1 MSSVIAIVTGANKGI
16 GRAIV
21 RNLAVEYSKSI
32 YPQTTPKLVIY
43 LTSRDVSRG
52 MATLAEVTRELED
65 KKVLEAEGGPAEI
78 RFGEL
83 DITDSTSVN
92 NFKKTVQNVCGEVDI
107 LINNAALGTEFQGEP
122 FSYEVVEKTL
132 KTNYFGLK
140 NMTELFFPII
150 KNPGGRIINLSS
162 GLGRL
167 AALPSKSLRNQF
179 SSQDLTQE
187 QLDRLVNKFQNDV
200 RAGVY
205 AEEGWPTSGMNKA
218 PWTIAY
224 NVSKLAVV
232 AYTKLLARRLDKE
245 GIMINTHVVDPG
257 WVRSDMGGENA
268 PLSVDQGAETP
279 VYLALTQDKAIEI
292 NGQFWNKKKPIA
304 W

>member
-1 MSSVIAIVTGANKGI
+1 NKGI

-21 RNLAVEYSKSI
+21 RNLAIEYTKSI

-43 LTSRDVSRG
+43 LTSRDVSKG
-52 MATLAEVTRELED
+52 VAALAEVTGELKNKE
-65 KKVLEAEGGPAEI
+65 VLEAEGGAAEI
-78 RFGEL
+78 RFGIL
-83 DITDSTSVN
+83 DVTDSTSVK
-92 NFKKTVQNVCGEVDI
+92 NFKETIRNVCGEVDI

-140 NMTELFFPII
+140 KMTESFLPII

-167 AALPSKSLRNQF
+167 TVLPSESLRNQF
-179 SSQDLTQE
+179 SSQDLTKE
-187 QLDRLVNKFQNDV
+187 QLDRLVNKFQDDV

-205 AEEGWPTSGMNKA
+205 AEEGWPTSGMNNA
-218 PWTIAY
+218 FNIFYNQGSIAY
-224 NVSKLAVV
+224 NVSKAAVI
-232 AYTKLLARRLDKE
+232 AYTKVLARRLDKE
-245 GIMINTHVVDPG
+245 GIKVNTHVVDPG
-257 WVRSDMGGENA
+257 WVRTDMGGPNA
-268 PLSVDQGAETP
+268 SISADQGAETP
-279 VYLALTQDKAIEI
+279 VYLALTKDRDIEI
-292 NGQFWNKKKPIA
+292 NGQFWHRKKPVA